1 MAVDSNAMTLAEYG
15 VISNEPRVTAVTNSL
30 LDNGSIMARDVPFI
44 TRPSLYVN
52 YLRVDGNLPTVGW
65 AKINEEGA
73 VTKGQGT
80 PGQASAYLIRNRI
93 QVDKFIRA
101 DENQIVDPVGFQVDL
116 FAKAVAYD
124 WNDKFF
130 NNNHAS
136 GDPDAIVG
144 LRDRLDNAVA
154 NGLLAANKIDAAAT
168 MTTAAS
174 AANVNA
180 FLEKLDQLLWAVGSP
195 NGDGVVIYMNEVLIR
210 RLHFALRLLGANG
223 GLDQTRDQFDRTVTM
238 YKGARIEDPGYKGD
252 QATRIITVTEANTGA
267 AGASTYTSAYAVN
280 YGANY
285 TRGWQFAPLS
295 VSPPEMTEGGAV
307 LQTVID
313 WAGGIVMQHNRSAAR
328 LYGINLG

>member
-30 LDNGSIMARDVPFI
+30 LENGSIMARDVPFV

-52 YLRVDGNLPTVGW
+52 FLRVDGNLPTVGW

-80 PGQASAYLIRNRI
+80 PGQAQAYLIRNKI
-93 QVDKFIRA
+93 QVDKFLRA
-101 DENQIVDPVGFQVDL
+101 DENQITDPVGFQIGL

-124 WNDKFF
+124 WNDKFI
-130 NNNHAS
+130 NNAHDT
-136 GDPDAIVG
+136 GDADAIVG
-144 LRDRLDNAVA
+144 LRTRLDNAAVH
-154 NGLLAANKIDAAAT
+154 GLVTANKINASAT
-168 MTTAAS
+168 MTTAAT
-174 AANVNA
+174 ADNVNA
-180 FLEKLDQLLWAVGSP
+180 FLEKLDELLWAVGSP
-195 NGDGVVIYMNEVLIR
+195 NGDNVVLYANEVMQR
-210 RLHFALRLLGANG
+210 RIAMGLRKLGANG
-223 GLDQTRDQFDRTVTM
+223 GLDQTRDQFDRVITM
-238 YKGARIEDPGYKGD
+238 YKGARFEDPGYKGD
-252 QATRIITVTEANTGA
+252 QSTRIITVTEANTGA
-267 AGASTYTSAYAVN
+267 TGSSTYTSIYAVN
-280 YGANY
+280 YGPEF

-313 WAGGIVMQHNRSAAR
+313 WAGGVIMQHNRSCGR

>member
-52 YLRVDGNLPTVGW
+52 FLRVDGNLPTVGW
-65 AKINEEGA
+65 VKINEEGA

-80 PGQASAYLIRNRI
+80 PGQAQAFIIRNKI

-124 WNDKFF
+124 WNDKFI
-130 NNNHAS
+130 NNAHDT
-136 GDPDAIVG
+136 GDADALVG
-144 LRDRLDNAVA
+144 LRTRLDNTTTY
-154 NGLLAANKIDAAAT
+154 GLASGNKINASAT
-168 MTTAAS
+168 MTTAAT

-180 FLEKLDQLLWAVGSP
+180 FLEKLDELLWAVGSP
-195 NGDGVVIYMNEVLIR
+195 SGDGVVIYMNEVMQR

-223 GLDQTRDQFDRTVTM
+223 GLDQTRDQFDRTVPM
-238 YKGARIEDPGYKGD
+238 YKGARIEDPGYKAD

-267 AGASTYTSAYAVN
+267 AGASTYTSVYAVN

-295 VSPPEMTEGGAV
+295 VSPPMMTEGGAV
-307 LQTVID
+307 LQTTID
-313 WAGGIVMQHNRSAAR
+313 WAGGLVMQHNRSCGR
-328 LYGINLG
+328 LYGVNLG